1 MKSLNNINDDNELQ
15 EGLVVGDVDVQDEVV
30 PEVEEKPKK
39 KSSKVNKLIADIM
52 GGDIFSKDGFVGLFP
67 FFVYIVFLSMLYI
80 TNVYI
85 AEDVSRDIAKS
96 NRRIEDLH
104 VEYVYL
110 KSEITK
116 ITKQSNMVN
125 MLKYKGIKESVE
137 PLRKIVVEKE
147 GGRDE
152 D

>member
-125 MLKYKGIKESVE
+125 MLKDKGIKESVE
-137 PLRKIVVEKE
+137 PLKKIVVEKE